1 MGHFFLGY
9 MFGKSCDGRGNSS
22 FEPILISPI
31 MILLFN
37 IWVYGTIR
45 ETTAWGQTLSKGQA
59 AALGIVIIG
68 GILALAIGLVFIK
81 FVGLIIPFGVG
92 IFWSIKACK
101 ILFWSII
108 PNIAI
113 GLKVLGC
120 AVLGFI
126 IVSLVCYPYNAI
138 HYSGTV

>member
-9 MFGKSCDGRGNSS
+9 MFGKSCDGRDSS
-22 FEPILISPI
+22 SSEPILISPI

-45 ETTAWGQTLSKGQA
+45 ETTAWGQALSKGQA
-59 AALGIVIIG
+59 TALGVVIIG

-138 HYSGTV
+138 HYPNAA

>member
-9 MFGKSCDGRGNSS
+9 MFGKSCDGRDNSS

-92 IFWSIKACK
+92 IFWSIKACN
-101 ILFWSII
+101 ILFWGII
-108 PNIAI
+108 PNIAM